1 MLDWIFEGIVTWISS
16 VVSDMMDAVS
26 GLFLQALGT
35 DMTAM
40 EEYFPF
46 VSKAFTVMQYTA
58 WALLFLITVWQLFR
72 VFGGPVTEAENPW
85 VLLGRSALF
94 AFLIGYAKPIFLL
107 TLKIATAPYTALM
120 DIQMTAEDFTFAGI
134 EQALQNGLT
143 SLIAT
148 ISVVGLLLLTILEIA
163 LGWNY
168 FKLLLETVE
177 RYIVVGVLCYTSPLA
192 FSMGASKATTPVFR
206 SWCRMVGSQL
216 LLLVMNVWFLRGFS
230 TSVGQYIGT
239 GGALS
244 NGNGNVFLWLFCAVA
259 FLKTAQKFDSY
270 LAAMGLNV
278 AQTGSG
284 MGMELLM
291 AARVIT
297 GVAGGARS
305 AGSVFRGGSVATGT
319 GAAATGFAAGFANR
333 FKGNSY
339 VRDAVVDGGTRMGA
353 GGTIGFVGRA
363 FGGMAAR
370 NGATLTGE
378 SISSVASRTPNV
390 SGSIGGDIA
399 NRSLGNYMPHM
410 KGMNLSD
417 TQITGGHISTKAIGA
432 DGKETA
438 VEMFNASQFEKPDG
452 PHAVVNASDGSQ
464 WYQMASGSGAGAF
477 YDAPVFSGSSAEAA
491 QVAAVFPDADGATL
505 RTVGDGVIEASSD
518 GGVSRWYNSA
528 YYDEPDAPHSTIQ
541 ASNGVEWYAMQQHA
555 ETPPFEAGDA
565 ADGYNRAQF
574 QSFMPGYEQPVT
586 SVDGSGRMDGHFE
599 VRHENGSGTMFY
611 DTAQYAPPRGDYQVY
626 EDVHGSQWYA
636 VHGEAAVERKPV
648 YENGKPVYMFT
659 SFEMSDD
666 TGVLLGINR
675 HNNSLCIVDLFDTK
689 KNKNANLNLLGTSG
703 AGKTFTMQLL
713 ALRMRMRGIQCYI
726 IAPIKG
732 HEFRRA
738 CNRIGG
744 QFIKIAPGSPH
755 CINIMEI
762 RHTISPEMELI
773 DELDYSEMDS
783 LLAQKIQ
790 QLMIFFSLLI
800 PNMTNEEEQML
811 DEALIRTYGKFGITH
826 DNDSVYEDRNA
837 VPPKMKTMPILGDLH
852 EELQKNEMTKRIAVI
867 VSRFVTGSAQSFNQQ
882 TNVDLSNKYIV
893 LDLSELKGKLLP
905 VGMMIALDYVWD
917 KIKSDRTKKKAI
929 MIDEIWQLIGAG
941 SNRMAAEFCLEIF
954 KVIRG
959 FGGAAISATQ
969 DLSDFF
975 GLEDG
980 RYGRAII
987 NNSKNKII
995 LNLEPDEAEFVRDTL
1010 KLTKTEIRSITRFER
1025 GEALICSNNSKV
1037 PVIIK
1042 ASKEE
1047 QEMITTDRAELEAIL
1062 KERQREVN

>member
-1 MLDWIFEGIVTWISS
+1 MTKDSSAKRKAGKRKPEKLSFTQDFIPIKNLEHGIIET
-16 VVSDMMDAVS
+16 
-26 GLFLQALGT
+26 T
-35 DMTAM
+35 D
-40 EEYFPF
+40 
-46 VSKAFTVMQYTA
+46 
-58 WALLFLITVWQLFR
+58 
-72 VFGGPVTEAENPW
+72 
-85 VLLGRSALF
+85 GRY
-94 AFLIGYAKPIFLL
+94 IK
-107 TLKIATAPYTALM
+107 
-120 DIQMTAEDFTFAGI
+120 
-134 EQALQNGLT
+134 
-143 SLIAT
+143 
-148 ISVVGLLLLTILEIA
+148 ILEIEPINFMLRSEEEQYEIICSFA
-163 LGWNY
+163 SWLKISPVHLQ
-168 FKLLLETVE
+168 FKSITRKADSDKHIAMLRKEMETE
-177 RYIVVGVLCYTSPLA
+177 ESEQCKKLSEGYIRLI
-192 FSMGASKATTPVFR
+192 KD
-206 SWCRMVGSQL
+206 VGSREALTRRFFLIFRYEELRRNENSDYGQICSTL
-216 LLLVMNVWFLRGFS
+216 LTAEQNARAYFMQCGNNILQPKDPDEATAEILYMFFNRRSCVEEPFHSRVDRIVLDTMAAKNKVIGIDPVPHIRMAHFIAPRGIDLMHRNYIIMDGLYYSFLYIKGNGYPNKVRAGWMSSLINAGEGIDVDVFLRRENRS
-230 TSVGQYIGT
+230 
-239 GGALS
+239 
-244 NGNGNVFLWLFCAVA
+244 
-259 FLKTAQKFDSY
+259 KTIDK
-270 LAAMGLNV
+270 V
-278 AQTGSG
+278 AQRIRLNRTKLKS
-284 MGMELLM
+284 MQDTSTDYEEL
-291 AARVIT
+291 
-297 GVAGGARS
+297 
-305 AGSVFRGGSVATGT
+305 AGSIQ
-319 GAAATGFAAGFANR
+319 AGYFI
-333 FKGNSY
+333 KQG
-339 VRDAVVDGGTRMGA
+339 
-353 GGTIGFVGRA
+353 
-363 FGGMAAR
+363 
-370 NGATLTGE
+370 
-378 SISSVASRTPNV
+378 
-390 SGSIGGDIA
+390 IA
-399 NRSLGNYMPHM
+399 NYNEDLFYMSVFVTVSARTYEELM
-410 KGMNLSD
+410 WRKQQMTDMLKSMDMYVSD
-417 TQITGGHISTKAIGA
+417 CSFQQ
-432 DGKETA
+432 E
-438 VEMFNASQFEKPDG
+438 
-452 PHAVVNASDGSQ
+452 
-464 WYQMASGSGAGAF
+464 
-477 YDAPVFSGSSAEAA
+477 DA
-491 QVAAVFPDADGATL
+491 L
-505 RTVGDGVIEASSD
+505 RTVMPFLQISPKLEKKSKRNVLTSGAAS
-518 GGVSRWYNSA
+518 
-528 YYDEPDAPHSTIQ
+528 T
-541 ASNGVEWYAMQQHA
+541 
-555 ETPPFEAGDA
+555 
-565 ADGYNRAQF
+565 
-574 QSFMPGYEQPVT
+574 
-586 SVDGSGRMDGHFE
+586 
-599 VRHENGSGTMFY
+599 
-611 DTAQYAPPRGDYQVY
+611 
-626 EDVHGSQWYA
+626 
-636 VHGEAAVERKPV
+636 
-648 YENGKPVYMFT
+648 YMFT

-800 PNMTNEEEQML
+800 PDMTNEEEQML

-826 DNDSVYEDRNA
+826 DNDSVYADRNA

-1062 KERQREVN
+1062 KERQQEAD

>member
-1 MLDWIFEGIVTWISS
+1 MTKDSSAKRKTGKRKPEKLSFTQDFIPIKNLEHGIIET
-16 VVSDMMDAVS
+16 
-26 GLFLQALGT
+26 T
-35 DMTAM
+35 D
-40 EEYFPF
+40 
-46 VSKAFTVMQYTA
+46 
-58 WALLFLITVWQLFR
+58 
-72 VFGGPVTEAENPW
+72 
-85 VLLGRSALF
+85 GRY
-94 AFLIGYAKPIFLL
+94 IK
-107 TLKIATAPYTALM
+107 
-120 DIQMTAEDFTFAGI
+120 
-134 EQALQNGLT
+134 
-143 SLIAT
+143 
-148 ISVVGLLLLTILEIA
+148 ILEIEPINFMLRSEEEQYEIICSFA
-163 LGWNY
+163 SWLKISPVHLQ
-168 FKLLLETVE
+168 FKSITRKADSDKHIAMLRKEMATEESEQCKKLSEG
-177 RYIVVGVLCYTSPLA
+177 YIRLI
-192 FSMGASKATTPVFR
+192 KD
-206 SWCRMVGSQL
+206 VGSREALTRRFFLIFRYEELRRNENSDYGQICSTL
-216 LLLVMNVWFLRGFS
+216 LTAEQNARAYFMQCGNNILQPKDPDEATAEILYMFFNRRSCVEEPFHSRVDRIVLDTMAAKNKVIGIDPIPHIRMAHFIAPRGIDLTHRNYIIMDGLYYSFLYIKGNGYPNKVRAGWMSSLINAGEGIDVDVFLRRENRS
-230 TSVGQYIGT
+230 
-239 GGALS
+239 
-244 NGNGNVFLWLFCAVA
+244 
-259 FLKTAQKFDSY
+259 KTIDK
-270 LAAMGLNV
+270 V
-278 AQTGSG
+278 AQRIRLNRTKLKS
-284 MGMELLM
+284 MQDTSTDYEEL
-291 AARVIT
+291 
-297 GVAGGARS
+297 
-305 AGSVFRGGSVATGT
+305 AGSIQ
-319 GAAATGFAAGFANR
+319 AGYFI
-333 FKGNSY
+333 KQG
-339 VRDAVVDGGTRMGA
+339 
-353 GGTIGFVGRA
+353 
-363 FGGMAAR
+363 
-370 NGATLTGE
+370 
-378 SISSVASRTPNV
+378 
-390 SGSIGGDIA
+390 IA
-399 NRSLGNYMPHM
+399 NYNEDLFYMSVFVTVSARTYEELM
-410 KGMNLSD
+410 WRKQQMTDMLKSMDMYVSD
-417 TQITGGHISTKAIGA
+417 CSFQQ
-432 DGKETA
+432 E
-438 VEMFNASQFEKPDG
+438 
-452 PHAVVNASDGSQ
+452 
-464 WYQMASGSGAGAF
+464 
-477 YDAPVFSGSSAEAA
+477 DA
-491 QVAAVFPDADGATL
+491 L
-505 RTVGDGVIEASSD
+505 RTVMPFLQISPKLEKKSKRNVLTSGAAS
-518 GGVSRWYNSA
+518 
-528 YYDEPDAPHSTIQ
+528 T
-541 ASNGVEWYAMQQHA
+541 
-555 ETPPFEAGDA
+555 
-565 ADGYNRAQF
+565 
-574 QSFMPGYEQPVT
+574 
-586 SVDGSGRMDGHFE
+586 
-599 VRHENGSGTMFY
+599 
-611 DTAQYAPPRGDYQVY
+611 
-626 EDVHGSQWYA
+626 
-636 VHGEAAVERKPV
+636 
-648 YENGKPVYMFT
+648 YMFT

-744 QFIKIAPGSPH
+744 QFVKIAPGSPH

-800 PNMTNEEEQML
+800 PDMTNEEEQML

-826 DNDSVYEDRNA
+826 DNDSVYADRNA

-882 TNVDLSNKYIV
+882 TNVDLANKYIV

-1062 KERQREVN
+1062 KERQQEAD

>member
-1 MLDWIFEGIVTWISS
+1 MTKDSSAKRKAGKRKPEKLSFTQDFIPIKNLEHGIIET
-16 VVSDMMDAVS
+16 
-26 GLFLQALGT
+26 T
-35 DMTAM
+35 D
-40 EEYFPF
+40 
-46 VSKAFTVMQYTA
+46 
-58 WALLFLITVWQLFR
+58 
-72 VFGGPVTEAENPW
+72 
-85 VLLGRSALF
+85 GRY
-94 AFLIGYAKPIFLL
+94 IK
-107 TLKIATAPYTALM
+107 
-120 DIQMTAEDFTFAGI
+120 
-134 EQALQNGLT
+134 
-143 SLIAT
+143 
-148 ISVVGLLLLTILEIA
+148 ILEIEPINFMLRSEEEQYEIICSFA
-163 LGWNY
+163 SWLKISPVHLQ
-168 FKLLLETVE
+168 FKSITRKADSDKHIAMLRKEMATEESEQCKKLSEG
-177 RYIVVGVLCYTSPLA
+177 YIRLI
-192 FSMGASKATTPVFR
+192 KD
-206 SWCRMVGSQL
+206 VGSREALTRRFFLIFRYEELRRNENSDYGQICSTL
-216 LLLVMNVWFLRGFS
+216 LTAEQNARAYFMQCGNNILQPKDPDEATAEILYMFFNRRSCVEEPFHSRVDRIVLDTMAAKNKVIGIDPIPHIRMAHFIAPRGIDLTHRNYIIMDGLYYSFLYIKGNGYPNKVRAGWMSSLINAGEGIDVDVFLRRENRS
-230 TSVGQYIGT
+230 
-239 GGALS
+239 
-244 NGNGNVFLWLFCAVA
+244 
-259 FLKTAQKFDSY
+259 KTIDK
-270 LAAMGLNV
+270 V
-278 AQTGSG
+278 AQRIRLNRTKLKS
-284 MGMELLM
+284 MQDTSTDYEEL
-291 AARVIT
+291 
-297 GVAGGARS
+297 
-305 AGSVFRGGSVATGT
+305 AGSIQ
-319 GAAATGFAAGFANR
+319 AGYFI
-333 FKGNSY
+333 KQG
-339 VRDAVVDGGTRMGA
+339 
-353 GGTIGFVGRA
+353 
-363 FGGMAAR
+363 
-370 NGATLTGE
+370 
-378 SISSVASRTPNV
+378 
-390 SGSIGGDIA
+390 IA
-399 NRSLGNYMPHM
+399 NYNEDLFYMSVFVTVSARTYEELM
-410 KGMNLSD
+410 WRKQQMTDMLKSMDMYVSD
-417 TQITGGHISTKAIGA
+417 CSFQQ
-432 DGKETA
+432 E
-438 VEMFNASQFEKPDG
+438 
-452 PHAVVNASDGSQ
+452 
-464 WYQMASGSGAGAF
+464 
-477 YDAPVFSGSSAEAA
+477 DA
-491 QVAAVFPDADGATL
+491 L
-505 RTVGDGVIEASSD
+505 RTVMPFLQISPKLEKKSKRNVLTSGAAS
-518 GGVSRWYNSA
+518 
-528 YYDEPDAPHSTIQ
+528 T
-541 ASNGVEWYAMQQHA
+541 
-555 ETPPFEAGDA
+555 
-565 ADGYNRAQF
+565 
-574 QSFMPGYEQPVT
+574 
-586 SVDGSGRMDGHFE
+586 
-599 VRHENGSGTMFY
+599 
-611 DTAQYAPPRGDYQVY
+611 
-626 EDVHGSQWYA
+626 
-636 VHGEAAVERKPV
+636 
-648 YENGKPVYMFT
+648 YMFT

-800 PNMTNEEEQML
+800 PDMTNEEEQML

-826 DNDSVYEDRNA
+826 DNDSAYADRNA

-1062 KERQREVN
+1062 KERQQEAD

>member
-1 MLDWIFEGIVTWISS
+1 MTKDSSAKRKAGKRKPEKLSFTQDFIPIKNLEHGIIET
-16 VVSDMMDAVS
+16 
-26 GLFLQALGT
+26 T
-35 DMTAM
+35 D
-40 EEYFPF
+40 
-46 VSKAFTVMQYTA
+46 
-58 WALLFLITVWQLFR
+58 
-72 VFGGPVTEAENPW
+72 
-85 VLLGRSALF
+85 GRY
-94 AFLIGYAKPIFLL
+94 IK
-107 TLKIATAPYTALM
+107 
-120 DIQMTAEDFTFAGI
+120 
-134 EQALQNGLT
+134 
-143 SLIAT
+143 
-148 ISVVGLLLLTILEIA
+148 ILEIEPINFMLRSEEEQYEIICSFA
-163 LGWNY
+163 SWLKISPVHLQ
-168 FKLLLETVE
+168 FKSITRKADSDKHIAMLRKEMETE
-177 RYIVVGVLCYTSPLA
+177 ESEQCKKLSEGYIRLI
-192 FSMGASKATTPVFR
+192 KD
-206 SWCRMVGSQL
+206 VGSREALTRRFFLIFRYEELRRNENSDYGQICSTL
-216 LLLVMNVWFLRGFS
+216 LTAEQNARAYFMQCGNNILQPKDPDEATAEILYMFFNRRSCVEEPFHSRVDRIVLDTMAAKNKVIGIDPIPHIRMAHFIAPRGIDLTHRNYIIMDGLYYSFLYIKGNGYPNKVRAGWMSSLINAGEGIDVDVFLRRENRS
-230 TSVGQYIGT
+230 
-239 GGALS
+239 
-244 NGNGNVFLWLFCAVA
+244 
-259 FLKTAQKFDSY
+259 KTIDK
-270 LAAMGLNV
+270 V
-278 AQTGSG
+278 AQRIRLNRTKLKS
-284 MGMELLM
+284 MQDTSTDYEEL
-291 AARVIT
+291 
-297 GVAGGARS
+297 
-305 AGSVFRGGSVATGT
+305 AGSIQ
-319 GAAATGFAAGFANR
+319 AGYFI
-333 FKGNSY
+333 KQG
-339 VRDAVVDGGTRMGA
+339 
-353 GGTIGFVGRA
+353 
-363 FGGMAAR
+363 
-370 NGATLTGE
+370 
-378 SISSVASRTPNV
+378 
-390 SGSIGGDIA
+390 IA
-399 NRSLGNYMPHM
+399 NYNEDLFYMSVFVTVSARTYEELM
-410 KGMNLSD
+410 WRKQQMTDMLKSMDMYVSD
-417 TQITGGHISTKAIGA
+417 CSFQQ
-432 DGKETA
+432 E
-438 VEMFNASQFEKPDG
+438 
-452 PHAVVNASDGSQ
+452 
-464 WYQMASGSGAGAF
+464 
-477 YDAPVFSGSSAEAA
+477 DA
-491 QVAAVFPDADGATL
+491 L
-505 RTVGDGVIEASSD
+505 RTVMPFLQISPKLEKKSKRNVLTSGAAS
-518 GGVSRWYNSA
+518 
-528 YYDEPDAPHSTIQ
+528 T
-541 ASNGVEWYAMQQHA
+541 
-555 ETPPFEAGDA
+555 
-565 ADGYNRAQF
+565 
-574 QSFMPGYEQPVT
+574 
-586 SVDGSGRMDGHFE
+586 
-599 VRHENGSGTMFY
+599 
-611 DTAQYAPPRGDYQVY
+611 
-626 EDVHGSQWYA
+626 
-636 VHGEAAVERKPV
+636 
-648 YENGKPVYMFT
+648 YMFT

-800 PNMTNEEEQML
+800 PDMTNEEEQML

-826 DNDSVYEDRNA
+826 DNDLVYEDRNA

-905 VGMMIALDYVWD
+905 VGMMIALDYGWD

-1062 KERQREVN
+1062 KERQQEVN

>member
-1 MLDWIFEGIVTWISS
+1 MTKDSSAKRKAGKRKPEKLSFTQDFIPIKNLEHGIIE
-16 VVSDMMDAVS
+16 A
-26 GLFLQALGT
+26 T
-35 DMTAM
+35 D
-40 EEYFPF
+40 
-46 VSKAFTVMQYTA
+46 
-58 WALLFLITVWQLFR
+58 
-72 VFGGPVTEAENPW
+72 
-85 VLLGRSALF
+85 GRY
-94 AFLIGYAKPIFLL
+94 IK
-107 TLKIATAPYTALM
+107 
-120 DIQMTAEDFTFAGI
+120 
-134 EQALQNGLT
+134 
-143 SLIAT
+143 
-148 ISVVGLLLLTILEIA
+148 ILEIEPINFMLRSEEEQYEIICSFA
-163 LGWNY
+163 SWLKISPVHLQ
-168 FKLLLETVE
+168 FKSITRKADSDKHIAMLRKEMETE
-177 RYIVVGVLCYTSPLA
+177 ESEQCKKLSEGYIRLI
-192 FSMGASKATTPVFR
+192 KD
-206 SWCRMVGSQL
+206 VGSREALTRRFFLIFRYEELRRNENSDYGQICSTL
-216 LLLVMNVWFLRGFS
+216 LTAEQNARAYFMQCGNNILQPKDPDEATAEILYMFFNRRSCVEEPFHSRVDRIVLDTMAAKNKVIGVDPIPHIRMAHFIAPRGIDLMHRNYIIMDGLYYSFLYIKGNGYPNKVRAGWMSSLINAGEGIDIDVFLRRENRS
-230 TSVGQYIGT
+230 
-239 GGALS
+239 
-244 NGNGNVFLWLFCAVA
+244 
-259 FLKTAQKFDSY
+259 KTIDK
-270 LAAMGLNV
+270 V
-278 AQTGSG
+278 AQRIRLNRTKLKS
-284 MGMELLM
+284 MQDTSTDYEEL
-291 AARVIT
+291 
-297 GVAGGARS
+297 
-305 AGSVFRGGSVATGT
+305 AGSIQ
-319 GAAATGFAAGFANR
+319 AGYFI
-333 FKGNSY
+333 KQG
-339 VRDAVVDGGTRMGA
+339 
-353 GGTIGFVGRA
+353 
-363 FGGMAAR
+363 
-370 NGATLTGE
+370 
-378 SISSVASRTPNV
+378 
-390 SGSIGGDIA
+390 IA
-399 NRSLGNYMPHM
+399 NYNEDLFYMSVFVTVSARTYEELM
-410 KGMNLSD
+410 WRKQQMTDMLKSMDMYVSD
-417 TQITGGHISTKAIGA
+417 CSFQQ
-432 DGKETA
+432 E
-438 VEMFNASQFEKPDG
+438 
-452 PHAVVNASDGSQ
+452 
-464 WYQMASGSGAGAF
+464 
-477 YDAPVFSGSSAEAA
+477 DA
-491 QVAAVFPDADGATL
+491 L
-505 RTVGDGVIEASSD
+505 RTVMPFLQISPKLEKKSKRNVLTSGAAS
-518 GGVSRWYNSA
+518 
-528 YYDEPDAPHSTIQ
+528 T
-541 ASNGVEWYAMQQHA
+541 
-555 ETPPFEAGDA
+555 
-565 ADGYNRAQF
+565 
-574 QSFMPGYEQPVT
+574 
-586 SVDGSGRMDGHFE
+586 
-599 VRHENGSGTMFY
+599 
-611 DTAQYAPPRGDYQVY
+611 
-626 EDVHGSQWYA
+626 
-636 VHGEAAVERKPV
+636 
-648 YENGKPVYMFT
+648 YMFT

-800 PNMTNEEEQML
+800 PDMTNEEEQML

-837 VPPKMKTMPILGDLH
+837 VPPKMKAMPILGDLH

-1062 KERQREVN
+1062 KERQQEAD

>member
-1 MLDWIFEGIVTWISS
+1 MTKDSSAKRKAGKRKPEKLSFTQDFIPIKNLEHGIIE
-16 VVSDMMDAVS
+16 A
-26 GLFLQALGT
+26 T
-35 DMTAM
+35 D
-40 EEYFPF
+40 
-46 VSKAFTVMQYTA
+46 
-58 WALLFLITVWQLFR
+58 
-72 VFGGPVTEAENPW
+72 
-85 VLLGRSALF
+85 GRY
-94 AFLIGYAKPIFLL
+94 IK
-107 TLKIATAPYTALM
+107 
-120 DIQMTAEDFTFAGI
+120 
-134 EQALQNGLT
+134 
-143 SLIAT
+143 
-148 ISVVGLLLLTILEIA
+148 ILEIEPINFMLRSEEEQYEIICSFA
-163 LGWNY
+163 SWLKISPVHLQ
-168 FKLLLETVE
+168 FKSITRKADSDKHIAMLRKEMETE
-177 RYIVVGVLCYTSPLA
+177 ESEQCKKLSEGYIRLI
-192 FSMGASKATTPVFR
+192 KD
-206 SWCRMVGSQL
+206 VGSREALTRRFFLIFRYEELRRNENSDYGQICSTL
-216 LLLVMNVWFLRGFS
+216 LTAEQNARAYFMQCGNNILQPKDPDEATAEILYMFFNRRSCVEEPFHSRVDRIVLDTMAAKNKVIGIDPIPHIRMAHFIAPRGIDLTHRNYIIMDGLYYSFLYIKGNGYPNKVRAGWMSSLINAGEGIDVDVFLRRENRS
-230 TSVGQYIGT
+230 
-239 GGALS
+239 
-244 NGNGNVFLWLFCAVA
+244 
-259 FLKTAQKFDSY
+259 KTIDK
-270 LAAMGLNV
+270 V
-278 AQTGSG
+278 AQRIRLNRTKLKS
-284 MGMELLM
+284 MQDTSTDYEEL
-291 AARVIT
+291 
-297 GVAGGARS
+297 
-305 AGSVFRGGSVATGT
+305 AGSIQ
-319 GAAATGFAAGFANR
+319 AGYFI
-333 FKGNSY
+333 KQG
-339 VRDAVVDGGTRMGA
+339 
-353 GGTIGFVGRA
+353 
-363 FGGMAAR
+363 
-370 NGATLTGE
+370 
-378 SISSVASRTPNV
+378 
-390 SGSIGGDIA
+390 IA
-399 NRSLGNYMPHM
+399 NYNEDLFYMSVFVTVSARTYEELM
-410 KGMNLSD
+410 WRKQQMTDMLKSMDMYVSD
-417 TQITGGHISTKAIGA
+417 CSFQQ
-432 DGKETA
+432 E
-438 VEMFNASQFEKPDG
+438 
-452 PHAVVNASDGSQ
+452 
-464 WYQMASGSGAGAF
+464 
-477 YDAPVFSGSSAEAA
+477 DA
-491 QVAAVFPDADGATL
+491 L
-505 RTVGDGVIEASSD
+505 RTVMPFLQISPKLEKKSKRNVLTSGAAS
-518 GGVSRWYNSA
+518 
-528 YYDEPDAPHSTIQ
+528 T
-541 ASNGVEWYAMQQHA
+541 
-555 ETPPFEAGDA
+555 
-565 ADGYNRAQF
+565 
-574 QSFMPGYEQPVT
+574 
-586 SVDGSGRMDGHFE
+586 
-599 VRHENGSGTMFY
+599 
-611 DTAQYAPPRGDYQVY
+611 
-626 EDVHGSQWYA
+626 
-636 VHGEAAVERKPV
+636 
-648 YENGKPVYMFT
+648 YMFT

-800 PNMTNEEEQML
+800 PDMTNEEEQML

-1062 KERQREVN
+1062 KERQQEAD

>member
-1 MLDWIFEGIVTWISS
+1 MTKDSSAKRKTGKRKPEKLSFTQDFIPIKNLEHGIIET
-16 VVSDMMDAVS
+16 
-26 GLFLQALGT
+26 T
-35 DMTAM
+35 D
-40 EEYFPF
+40 
-46 VSKAFTVMQYTA
+46 
-58 WALLFLITVWQLFR
+58 
-72 VFGGPVTEAENPW
+72 
-85 VLLGRSALF
+85 GRY
-94 AFLIGYAKPIFLL
+94 IK
-107 TLKIATAPYTALM
+107 
-120 DIQMTAEDFTFAGI
+120 
-134 EQALQNGLT
+134 
-143 SLIAT
+143 
-148 ISVVGLLLLTILEIA
+148 ILEIEPINFMLRSEEEQYEIICSFA
-163 LGWNY
+163 SWLKISPVHLQ
-168 FKLLLETVE
+168 FKSITRKADSDKHIAMLRKEMATEESEQCKKLSEG
-177 RYIVVGVLCYTSPLA
+177 YIRLI
-192 FSMGASKATTPVFR
+192 KD
-206 SWCRMVGSQL
+206 VGSREALTRRFFLIFRYEELRRNENSDYGQICSTL
-216 LLLVMNVWFLRGFS
+216 LTAEQNARAYFMQCGNNILQPKDPDEATAEILYMFFNRRSCIEEPFHSRVDRIVLDTMAAKNKVIGIDPIPHIRMAHFIAPRGIDLTHRNYIIMDGLYYSFLYIKGNGYPNKVRAGWMSSLINAGEGIDVDVFLRRENRS
-230 TSVGQYIGT
+230 
-239 GGALS
+239 
-244 NGNGNVFLWLFCAVA
+244 
-259 FLKTAQKFDSY
+259 KTIDK
-270 LAAMGLNV
+270 V
-278 AQTGSG
+278 AQRIRLNRTKLKSMQDTSTDYEELAGS
-284 MGMELLM
+284 
-291 AARVIT
+291 IQ
-297 GVAGGARS
+297 AGYFIKQGIANYNEDLFYMSVFVTISARS
-305 AGSVFRGGSVATGT
+305 YEELMWRKQQMTDMLKSMDM
-319 GAAATGFAAGFANR
+319 
-333 FKGNSY
+333 Y
-339 VRDAVVDGGTRMGA
+339 VSDCSFQQEDA
-353 GGTIGFVGRA
+353 
-363 FGGMAAR
+363 
-370 NGATLTGE
+370 
-378 SISSVASRTPNV
+378 
-390 SGSIGGDIA
+390 
-399 NRSLGNYMPHM
+399 
-410 KGMNLSD
+410 
-417 TQITGGHISTKAIGA
+417 
-432 DGKETA
+432 
-438 VEMFNASQFEKPDG
+438 
-452 PHAVVNASDGSQ
+452 
-464 WYQMASGSGAGAF
+464 
-477 YDAPVFSGSSAEAA
+477 
-491 QVAAVFPDADGATL
+491 L
-505 RTVGDGVIEASSD
+505 RTVMPFLQISPKLEKKSKRNVLTSGAAS
-518 GGVSRWYNSA
+518 
-528 YYDEPDAPHSTIQ
+528 T
-541 ASNGVEWYAMQQHA
+541 
-555 ETPPFEAGDA
+555 
-565 ADGYNRAQF
+565 
-574 QSFMPGYEQPVT
+574 
-586 SVDGSGRMDGHFE
+586 
-599 VRHENGSGTMFY
+599 
-611 DTAQYAPPRGDYQVY
+611 
-626 EDVHGSQWYA
+626 
-636 VHGEAAVERKPV
+636 
-648 YENGKPVYMFT
+648 YMFT

-800 PNMTNEEEQML
+800 PDMTNEEEQML

-826 DNDSVYEDRNA
+826 DNDSVYADRNA
-837 VPPKMKTMPILGDLH
+837 VPPKMKTTPILGDLH

-1062 KERQREVN
+1062 KERQQEAD

>member
-1 MLDWIFEGIVTWISS
+1 MTKDSSAKRKTRKRKPEKLSFTQDFIPIKNLEHGIIET
-16 VVSDMMDAVS
+16 
-26 GLFLQALGT
+26 T
-35 DMTAM
+35 D
-40 EEYFPF
+40 
-46 VSKAFTVMQYTA
+46 
-58 WALLFLITVWQLFR
+58 
-72 VFGGPVTEAENPW
+72 
-85 VLLGRSALF
+85 GRY
-94 AFLIGYAKPIFLL
+94 IK
-107 TLKIATAPYTALM
+107 
-120 DIQMTAEDFTFAGI
+120 
-134 EQALQNGLT
+134 
-143 SLIAT
+143 
-148 ISVVGLLLLTILEIA
+148 ILEIEPINFMLRSEEEQYEIICSFA
-163 LGWNY
+163 SWLKISPVHLQ
-168 FKLLLETVE
+168 FKSITRKADSDKHIAMLRKEMATEESEQCKKLSEG
-177 RYIVVGVLCYTSPLA
+177 YIRLI
-192 FSMGASKATTPVFR
+192 KD
-206 SWCRMVGSQL
+206 VGSREALTRRFFLIFRYEELRRNENSDYGQICSTL
-216 LLLVMNVWFLRGFS
+216 LTAEQNARAYFMQCGNNILQPKDPDEATAEILYMFFNRRSCVEEPFHSRVDRIVLDTMAAKNKVIGIDPIPHIRMAHFIAPRGIDLTHRNYIIMDGLYYSFLYIKGNGYPNKVRAGWMSSLINAGEGIDVDVFLRRENRS
-230 TSVGQYIGT
+230 
-239 GGALS
+239 
-244 NGNGNVFLWLFCAVA
+244 
-259 FLKTAQKFDSY
+259 KTIDK
-270 LAAMGLNV
+270 V
-278 AQTGSG
+278 AQRIRLNRTKLKS
-284 MGMELLM
+284 MQDTSTDYEEL
-291 AARVIT
+291 
-297 GVAGGARS
+297 
-305 AGSVFRGGSVATGT
+305 AGSIQ
-319 GAAATGFAAGFANR
+319 AGYFI
-333 FKGNSY
+333 KQG
-339 VRDAVVDGGTRMGA
+339 
-353 GGTIGFVGRA
+353 
-363 FGGMAAR
+363 
-370 NGATLTGE
+370 
-378 SISSVASRTPNV
+378 
-390 SGSIGGDIA
+390 IA
-399 NRSLGNYMPHM
+399 NYNEDLFYMSVFVTVSARTYEELM
-410 KGMNLSD
+410 WRKQQMTDMLKSMDMYVSD
-417 TQITGGHISTKAIGA
+417 CSFQQ
-432 DGKETA
+432 E
-438 VEMFNASQFEKPDG
+438 
-452 PHAVVNASDGSQ
+452 
-464 WYQMASGSGAGAF
+464 
-477 YDAPVFSGSSAEAA
+477 DA
-491 QVAAVFPDADGATL
+491 L
-505 RTVGDGVIEASSD
+505 RTVMPFLQISPKLEKKSKRNVLTSGAAS
-518 GGVSRWYNSA
+518 
-528 YYDEPDAPHSTIQ
+528 T
-541 ASNGVEWYAMQQHA
+541 
-555 ETPPFEAGDA
+555 
-565 ADGYNRAQF
+565 
-574 QSFMPGYEQPVT
+574 
-586 SVDGSGRMDGHFE
+586 
-599 VRHENGSGTMFY
+599 
-611 DTAQYAPPRGDYQVY
+611 
-626 EDVHGSQWYA
+626 
-636 VHGEAAVERKPV
+636 
-648 YENGKPVYMFT
+648 YMFT

-800 PNMTNEEEQML
+800 PDMTNEEEQML

-826 DNDSVYEDRNA
+826 DNDSVYADRNA

-1062 KERQREVN
+1062 KERQQEAD

>member
-1 MLDWIFEGIVTWISS
+1 MTKDSSAKRKTGKRKPEKLSFTQDFIPIKNLEHGIIET
-16 VVSDMMDAVS
+16 
-26 GLFLQALGT
+26 T
-35 DMTAM
+35 D
-40 EEYFPF
+40 
-46 VSKAFTVMQYTA
+46 
-58 WALLFLITVWQLFR
+58 
-72 VFGGPVTEAENPW
+72 
-85 VLLGRSALF
+85 GRY
-94 AFLIGYAKPIFLL
+94 IK
-107 TLKIATAPYTALM
+107 
-120 DIQMTAEDFTFAGI
+120 
-134 EQALQNGLT
+134 
-143 SLIAT
+143 
-148 ISVVGLLLLTILEIA
+148 ILEIEPINFMLRSEEEQYEIICSFA
-163 LGWNY
+163 SWLKISPVHLQ
-168 FKLLLETVE
+168 FKSITRKADSDKHIAMLRKEMDTEESEQCKKLSEG
-177 RYIVVGVLCYTSPLA
+177 YIRLI
-192 FSMGASKATTPVFR
+192 KD
-206 SWCRMVGSQL
+206 VGSREALTRRFFLIFRYEELRRNENSDYGQICSTL
-216 LLLVMNVWFLRGFS
+216 LTAEQNARAYFMQCGNNILQPKDPDEATAEILYMFFNRRSCVEEPFHSRVDRIVLDTMAAKNKVIGIDPIPHIRMAHFIAPRGIDLTHRNYIIMDGLYYSFLYIKGNGYPNKVRAGWMSSLINAGEGIDVDVFLRRENRS
-230 TSVGQYIGT
+230 
-239 GGALS
+239 
-244 NGNGNVFLWLFCAVA
+244 
-259 FLKTAQKFDSY
+259 KTIDK
-270 LAAMGLNV
+270 V
-278 AQTGSG
+278 AQRIRLNRTKLKS
-284 MGMELLM
+284 MQDTSTDYEEL
-291 AARVIT
+291 
-297 GVAGGARS
+297 
-305 AGSVFRGGSVATGT
+305 AGSIQ
-319 GAAATGFAAGFANR
+319 AGYFI
-333 FKGNSY
+333 KQG
-339 VRDAVVDGGTRMGA
+339 
-353 GGTIGFVGRA
+353 
-363 FGGMAAR
+363 
-370 NGATLTGE
+370 
-378 SISSVASRTPNV
+378 
-390 SGSIGGDIA
+390 IA
-399 NRSLGNYMPHM
+399 NYNEGLFYMSVFVTVSARTYEELM
-410 KGMNLSD
+410 WRKQQMTDMLKSMDMYVSD
-417 TQITGGHISTKAIGA
+417 CSFQQ
-432 DGKETA
+432 E
-438 VEMFNASQFEKPDG
+438 
-452 PHAVVNASDGSQ
+452 
-464 WYQMASGSGAGAF
+464 
-477 YDAPVFSGSSAEAA
+477 DA
-491 QVAAVFPDADGATL
+491 L
-505 RTVGDGVIEASSD
+505 RTVMPFLQMSPKLEKKSKRNVLTSGAAS
-518 GGVSRWYNSA
+518 
-528 YYDEPDAPHSTIQ
+528 T
-541 ASNGVEWYAMQQHA
+541 
-555 ETPPFEAGDA
+555 
-565 ADGYNRAQF
+565 
-574 QSFMPGYEQPVT
+574 
-586 SVDGSGRMDGHFE
+586 
-599 VRHENGSGTMFY
+599 
-611 DTAQYAPPRGDYQVY
+611 
-626 EDVHGSQWYA
+626 
-636 VHGEAAVERKPV
+636 
-648 YENGKPVYMFT
+648 YMFT

-800 PNMTNEEEQML
+800 PDMTNEEEQML

-826 DNDSVYEDRNA
+826 DNDSVYADRNA

-867 VSRFVTGSAQSFNQQ
+867 VSRCVTGSAQSFNQQ

-969 DLSDFF
+969 DLSDYF

-1047 QEMITTDRAELEAIL
+1047 QKMITTDRAELEAIL
-1062 KERQREVN
+1062 KERPQEAD

>member
-1 MLDWIFEGIVTWISS
+1 MTKDSSAKRKTGKRKPEKLSFTQDFIPIKNLKHGIIET
-16 VVSDMMDAVS
+16 
-26 GLFLQALGT
+26 T
-35 DMTAM
+35 D
-40 EEYFPF
+40 
-46 VSKAFTVMQYTA
+46 
-58 WALLFLITVWQLFR
+58 
-72 VFGGPVTEAENPW
+72 
-85 VLLGRSALF
+85 GRY
-94 AFLIGYAKPIFLL
+94 IK
-107 TLKIATAPYTALM
+107 
-120 DIQMTAEDFTFAGI
+120 
-134 EQALQNGLT
+134 
-143 SLIAT
+143 
-148 ISVVGLLLLTILEIA
+148 ILEIEPINFMLRSEEEQYEIICSFA
-163 LGWNY
+163 SWLKISPVHLQ
-168 FKLLLETVE
+168 FKSITRKADSDKHIAMLRKEMETE
-177 RYIVVGVLCYTSPLA
+177 ESEQCKKLSEGYIRLI
-192 FSMGASKATTPVFR
+192 KD
-206 SWCRMVGSQL
+206 VGSREALTRRFFLIFRYEELRRNENSDYGQICSTL
-216 LLLVMNVWFLRGFS
+216 LTAEQNARAYFMQCGNNILQPKDPDEATAEILYMFFNRRSCVEEPFHSRVDRIVLDTMAAKNKVIGIDPVPHIRMAHFIAPRGIDLTHRNYIIMDGLYYSFLYIKGNGYPNKVRAGWMSSLINAGEGIDVDVFLRRENRS
-230 TSVGQYIGT
+230 
-239 GGALS
+239 
-244 NGNGNVFLWLFCAVA
+244 
-259 FLKTAQKFDSY
+259 KTIDK
-270 LAAMGLNV
+270 V
-278 AQTGSG
+278 AQRIRLNRTKLKS
-284 MGMELLM
+284 MQDTSTDYEEL
-291 AARVIT
+291 
-297 GVAGGARS
+297 
-305 AGSVFRGGSVATGT
+305 AGSIQ
-319 GAAATGFAAGFANR
+319 AGYFI
-333 FKGNSY
+333 KQG
-339 VRDAVVDGGTRMGA
+339 
-353 GGTIGFVGRA
+353 
-363 FGGMAAR
+363 
-370 NGATLTGE
+370 
-378 SISSVASRTPNV
+378 
-390 SGSIGGDIA
+390 IA
-399 NRSLGNYMPHM
+399 NYNEDLFYMSVFVTVSARTYEELM
-410 KGMNLSD
+410 WRKQQMTDMLKSMDMYVSD
-417 TQITGGHISTKAIGA
+417 CSFQQ
-432 DGKETA
+432 E
-438 VEMFNASQFEKPDG
+438 
-452 PHAVVNASDGSQ
+452 
-464 WYQMASGSGAGAF
+464 
-477 YDAPVFSGSSAEAA
+477 DA
-491 QVAAVFPDADGATL
+491 L
-505 RTVGDGVIEASSD
+505 RTVMPFLQISPKLEKKSKRNVLTSGAAS
-518 GGVSRWYNSA
+518 
-528 YYDEPDAPHSTIQ
+528 T
-541 ASNGVEWYAMQQHA
+541 
-555 ETPPFEAGDA
+555 
-565 ADGYNRAQF
+565 
-574 QSFMPGYEQPVT
+574 
-586 SVDGSGRMDGHFE
+586 
-599 VRHENGSGTMFY
+599 
-611 DTAQYAPPRGDYQVY
+611 
-626 EDVHGSQWYA
+626 
-636 VHGEAAVERKPV
+636 
-648 YENGKPVYMFT
+648 YMFA

-800 PNMTNEEEQML
+800 PDMTNEEEQML

-826 DNDSVYEDRNA
+826 DNDLVYEDRNA

-1062 KERQREVN
+1062 KERQQEVN

>member
-1 MLDWIFEGIVTWISS
+1 MTKDSSAKRKTGKRKPEKLSFTQDFIPIKNLEHGIIET
-16 VVSDMMDAVS
+16 
-26 GLFLQALGT
+26 T
-35 DMTAM
+35 D
-40 EEYFPF
+40 
-46 VSKAFTVMQYTA
+46 
-58 WALLFLITVWQLFR
+58 
-72 VFGGPVTEAENPW
+72 
-85 VLLGRSALF
+85 GRY
-94 AFLIGYAKPIFLL
+94 IK
-107 TLKIATAPYTALM
+107 
-120 DIQMTAEDFTFAGI
+120 
-134 EQALQNGLT
+134 
-143 SLIAT
+143 
-148 ISVVGLLLLTILEIA
+148 ILEIEPINFMLRSEEEQYEIICSFA
-163 LGWNY
+163 SWLKISPVHLQ
-168 FKLLLETVE
+168 FKSITRKADSDKHIAMLRKEMATEESEQCKKLSEG
-177 RYIVVGVLCYTSPLA
+177 YIRLI
-192 FSMGASKATTPVFR
+192 KD
-206 SWCRMVGSQL
+206 VGSREALTRRFFLIFRYEELRRNENSDYGQICSTL
-216 LLLVMNVWFLRGFS
+216 LTAEQNARAYFMQCGNNILQPKDPDEATAEILYMFFNRRSCVEEPFHSRVDRIVLDTMAAKNKVIGIDPIPHIRMAHFIAPRGIDLTHRNYIIMDGLYYSFLYIKGNGYPNKVRAGWMSSLINAGEGIDVDVFLRRENRS
-230 TSVGQYIGT
+230 
-239 GGALS
+239 
-244 NGNGNVFLWLFCAVA
+244 
-259 FLKTAQKFDSY
+259 KTIDK
-270 LAAMGLNV
+270 V
-278 AQTGSG
+278 AQRIRLNRTKLKS
-284 MGMELLM
+284 MQDTSTDYEEL
-291 AARVIT
+291 
-297 GVAGGARS
+297 
-305 AGSVFRGGSVATGT
+305 AGSIQ
-319 GAAATGFAAGFANR
+319 AGYFI
-333 FKGNSY
+333 KQG
-339 VRDAVVDGGTRMGA
+339 
-353 GGTIGFVGRA
+353 
-363 FGGMAAR
+363 
-370 NGATLTGE
+370 
-378 SISSVASRTPNV
+378 
-390 SGSIGGDIA
+390 IA
-399 NRSLGNYMPHM
+399 NYNEDLFYMSVFVTVSARTYEELM
-410 KGMNLSD
+410 WRKQQMTDMLKSMDMYVSD
-417 TQITGGHISTKAIGA
+417 CSFQQ
-432 DGKETA
+432 E
-438 VEMFNASQFEKPDG
+438 
-452 PHAVVNASDGSQ
+452 
-464 WYQMASGSGAGAF
+464 
-477 YDAPVFSGSSAEAA
+477 DA
-491 QVAAVFPDADGATL
+491 L
-505 RTVGDGVIEASSD
+505 RTVMPFLQISLKLEKKSKRNVLTSGAAS
-518 GGVSRWYNSA
+518 
-528 YYDEPDAPHSTIQ
+528 T
-541 ASNGVEWYAMQQHA
+541 
-555 ETPPFEAGDA
+555 
-565 ADGYNRAQF
+565 
-574 QSFMPGYEQPVT
+574 
-586 SVDGSGRMDGHFE
+586 
-599 VRHENGSGTMFY
+599 
-611 DTAQYAPPRGDYQVY
+611 
-626 EDVHGSQWYA
+626 
-636 VHGEAAVERKPV
+636 
-648 YENGKPVYMFT
+648 YMFT

-800 PNMTNEEEQML
+800 PDMTNEEEQML

-837 VPPKMKTMPILGDLH
+837 VPPKMKAMPILGDLH
-852 EELQKNEMTKRIAVI
+852 EELQKNEMTKRIAII

-1062 KERQREVN
+1062 KERQQEAD

>member
-1 MLDWIFEGIVTWISS
+1 MTKDSSAKRKAGKRKLEKLSFTQDFIPIKNLEHGIIET
-16 VVSDMMDAVS
+16 
-26 GLFLQALGT
+26 T
-35 DMTAM
+35 D
-40 EEYFPF
+40 
-46 VSKAFTVMQYTA
+46 
-58 WALLFLITVWQLFR
+58 
-72 VFGGPVTEAENPW
+72 
-85 VLLGRSALF
+85 GRY
-94 AFLIGYAKPIFLL
+94 IK
-107 TLKIATAPYTALM
+107 
-120 DIQMTAEDFTFAGI
+120 
-134 EQALQNGLT
+134 
-143 SLIAT
+143 
-148 ISVVGLLLLTILEIA
+148 ILEIEPINFMLRSEEEQYEIICSFA
-163 LGWNY
+163 SWLKISPVHLQ
-168 FKLLLETVE
+168 FKSITRKADSDKHIAMLRKEMATEESEQCKKLSEG
-177 RYIVVGVLCYTSPLA
+177 YIRLI
-192 FSMGASKATTPVFR
+192 KD
-206 SWCRMVGSQL
+206 VGSREALTRRFFLIFRYEELRRNENSDYGQICSTL
-216 LLLVMNVWFLRGFS
+216 LTAEQNARAYFMQCGNNILQPKDPDEATAEILYMFFNRRSCVEEPFHSRVDRIVLDTMAAKNKVIGIDPIPHIRMAHFIAPRGIDLTHRNYIIMDGLYYSFL
-230 TSVGQYIGT
+230 YIK
-239 GGALS
+239 
-244 NGNGNVFLWLFCAVA
+244 GNGYPNKVRAGWMSSLINAGEGIDVDVFLKRENRS
-259 FLKTAQKFDSY
+259 KTIDK
-270 LAAMGLNV
+270 V
-278 AQTGSG
+278 AQRIRLNRTKLKS
-284 MGMELLM
+284 MQDTSTDYEEL
-291 AARVIT
+291 
-297 GVAGGARS
+297 
-305 AGSVFRGGSVATGT
+305 AGSIQ
-319 GAAATGFAAGFANR
+319 AGYFI
-333 FKGNSY
+333 KQG
-339 VRDAVVDGGTRMGA
+339 
-353 GGTIGFVGRA
+353 
-363 FGGMAAR
+363 
-370 NGATLTGE
+370 
-378 SISSVASRTPNV
+378 
-390 SGSIGGDIA
+390 IA
-399 NRSLGNYMPHM
+399 NYNEDLFYMSVFVTVSARTYEELM
-410 KGMNLSD
+410 WRKQQMTDMLKSMDMYVSD
-417 TQITGGHISTKAIGA
+417 CSFQQ
-432 DGKETA
+432 E
-438 VEMFNASQFEKPDG
+438 
-452 PHAVVNASDGSQ
+452 
-464 WYQMASGSGAGAF
+464 
-477 YDAPVFSGSSAEAA
+477 DA
-491 QVAAVFPDADGATL
+491 L
-505 RTVGDGVIEASSD
+505 RTVMPFLQISPKLEKKSKRNVLTSGAAS
-518 GGVSRWYNSA
+518 
-528 YYDEPDAPHSTIQ
+528 T
-541 ASNGVEWYAMQQHA
+541 
-555 ETPPFEAGDA
+555 
-565 ADGYNRAQF
+565 
-574 QSFMPGYEQPVT
+574 
-586 SVDGSGRMDGHFE
+586 
-599 VRHENGSGTMFY
+599 
-611 DTAQYAPPRGDYQVY
+611 
-626 EDVHGSQWYA
+626 
-636 VHGEAAVERKPV
+636 
-648 YENGKPVYMFT
+648 YMFT

-800 PNMTNEEEQML
+800 PDMTNEEEQML

-917 KIKSDRTKKKAI
+917 KIKSDRTKKKTI

-1037 PVIIK
+1037 PVIIR

-1062 KERQREVN
+1062 KERQHEAD

>member
-1 MLDWIFEGIVTWISS
+1 MTKDSSAKRKTGKRKPEKLSFTQDFIPIKNLEHGIIET
-16 VVSDMMDAVS
+16 
-26 GLFLQALGT
+26 T
-35 DMTAM
+35 D
-40 EEYFPF
+40 
-46 VSKAFTVMQYTA
+46 
-58 WALLFLITVWQLFR
+58 
-72 VFGGPVTEAENPW
+72 
-85 VLLGRSALF
+85 GRY
-94 AFLIGYAKPIFLL
+94 IK
-107 TLKIATAPYTALM
+107 
-120 DIQMTAEDFTFAGI
+120 
-134 EQALQNGLT
+134 
-143 SLIAT
+143 
-148 ISVVGLLLLTILEIA
+148 ILEIEPINFMLRSEEEQYEIICSFA
-163 LGWNY
+163 SWLKISPVHLQ
-168 FKLLLETVE
+168 FKSITRKADSDKHIAMLRKEMDTEESEQCKKLSEG
-177 RYIVVGVLCYTSPLA
+177 YIRLI
-192 FSMGASKATTPVFR
+192 KD
-206 SWCRMVGSQL
+206 VGSREALTRRFFLIFRYEELRRNENSDYGQICSTL
-216 LLLVMNVWFLRGFS
+216 LTAEQNARAYFMQCGNNILQPKDPDEATAEILYMFFNRRSCVEEPFHSRVDRIVLDTMAAKNKVIGIDPVPHIRMAHFIAPRGIDLTHRNYIIMDGLYYSFL
-230 TSVGQYIGT
+230 YIK
-239 GGALS
+239 
-244 NGNGNVFLWLFCAVA
+244 GNGYPNKVRAGWMSSLINAGEGIDVDVFLKRENRS
-259 FLKTAQKFDSY
+259 KTIDK
-270 LAAMGLNV
+270 V
-278 AQTGSG
+278 AQRIRLNRTKLKS
-284 MGMELLM
+284 MQDTSTDYEEL
-291 AARVIT
+291 
-297 GVAGGARS
+297 
-305 AGSVFRGGSVATGT
+305 AGSIQ
-319 GAAATGFAAGFANR
+319 AGYFI
-333 FKGNSY
+333 KQG
-339 VRDAVVDGGTRMGA
+339 
-353 GGTIGFVGRA
+353 
-363 FGGMAAR
+363 
-370 NGATLTGE
+370 
-378 SISSVASRTPNV
+378 
-390 SGSIGGDIA
+390 IA
-399 NRSLGNYMPHM
+399 NYNEDLFYMSVFVTVSARTYEELM
-410 KGMNLSD
+410 WRKQQMTDMLKSMDMYVSD
-417 TQITGGHISTKAIGA
+417 CSFQQ
-432 DGKETA
+432 E
-438 VEMFNASQFEKPDG
+438 
-452 PHAVVNASDGSQ
+452 
-464 WYQMASGSGAGAF
+464 
-477 YDAPVFSGSSAEAA
+477 DA
-491 QVAAVFPDADGATL
+491 L
-505 RTVGDGVIEASSD
+505 RTVMPFLQISPKLEKKSKRNVLTSGAAS
-518 GGVSRWYNSA
+518 
-528 YYDEPDAPHSTIQ
+528 T
-541 ASNGVEWYAMQQHA
+541 
-555 ETPPFEAGDA
+555 
-565 ADGYNRAQF
+565 
-574 QSFMPGYEQPVT
+574 
-586 SVDGSGRMDGHFE
+586 
-599 VRHENGSGTMFY
+599 
-611 DTAQYAPPRGDYQVY
+611 
-626 EDVHGSQWYA
+626 
-636 VHGEAAVERKPV
+636 
-648 YENGKPVYMFT
+648 YMFT

-800 PNMTNEEEQML
+800 PDMTNEEEQML

-1062 KERQREVN
+1062 KERQQEAN

>member
-1 MLDWIFEGIVTWISS
+1 MTKDSSAKRKTGKRKPEKLSFTQDFIPIKNLEHGIIET
-16 VVSDMMDAVS
+16 
-26 GLFLQALGT
+26 T
-35 DMTAM
+35 D
-40 EEYFPF
+40 
-46 VSKAFTVMQYTA
+46 
-58 WALLFLITVWQLFR
+58 
-72 VFGGPVTEAENPW
+72 
-85 VLLGRSALF
+85 GRY
-94 AFLIGYAKPIFLL
+94 IK
-107 TLKIATAPYTALM
+107 
-120 DIQMTAEDFTFAGI
+120 
-134 EQALQNGLT
+134 
-143 SLIAT
+143 
-148 ISVVGLLLLTILEIA
+148 ILEIEPINFMLRSEEEQYEIICSFA
-163 LGWNY
+163 SWLKISPVHLQ
-168 FKLLLETVE
+168 FKSITRKADSDKHIAMLRKEMATEESEQCKKLSEG
-177 RYIVVGVLCYTSPLA
+177 YIRLI
-192 FSMGASKATTPVFR
+192 KD
-206 SWCRMVGSQL
+206 VGSREALTRRFFLIFRYEELRRNENSDYGQICSTL
-216 LLLVMNVWFLRGFS
+216 LTAEQNARAYFMQCGNNILQPKDPDEATAEILYMFFNRRSCVEEPFHSRVDRIVLDTMAAKNKVIGIDPIPHIRMAHFIAPRGIDLTHRNYIIMDGLYYSFLYIKGNGYPNKVRAGWMSSLINAGEGIDVDVFLRRENRS
-230 TSVGQYIGT
+230 
-239 GGALS
+239 
-244 NGNGNVFLWLFCAVA
+244 
-259 FLKTAQKFDSY
+259 KTIDK
-270 LAAMGLNV
+270 V
-278 AQTGSG
+278 AQRIRLNRTKLKS
-284 MGMELLM
+284 MQDTSTDYEEL
-291 AARVIT
+291 
-297 GVAGGARS
+297 
-305 AGSVFRGGSVATGT
+305 AGSIQ
-319 GAAATGFAAGFANR
+319 AGYFI
-333 FKGNSY
+333 KQG
-339 VRDAVVDGGTRMGA
+339 
-353 GGTIGFVGRA
+353 
-363 FGGMAAR
+363 
-370 NGATLTGE
+370 
-378 SISSVASRTPNV
+378 
-390 SGSIGGDIA
+390 IA
-399 NRSLGNYMPHM
+399 NYNEDLFYMSVFVTVSARTYEELM
-410 KGMNLSD
+410 WRKQQMTDMLKSMDMYVSD
-417 TQITGGHISTKAIGA
+417 CSFQQ
-432 DGKETA
+432 E
-438 VEMFNASQFEKPDG
+438 
-452 PHAVVNASDGSQ
+452 
-464 WYQMASGSGAGAF
+464 
-477 YDAPVFSGSSAEAA
+477 DA
-491 QVAAVFPDADGATL
+491 L
-505 RTVGDGVIEASSD
+505 RTVMPFLQISPKLEKKSKRNVLTSGAAS
-518 GGVSRWYNSA
+518 
-528 YYDEPDAPHSTIQ
+528 T
-541 ASNGVEWYAMQQHA
+541 
-555 ETPPFEAGDA
+555 
-565 ADGYNRAQF
+565 
-574 QSFMPGYEQPVT
+574 
-586 SVDGSGRMDGHFE
+586 
-599 VRHENGSGTMFY
+599 
-611 DTAQYAPPRGDYQVY
+611 
-626 EDVHGSQWYA
+626 
-636 VHGEAAVERKPV
+636 
-648 YENGKPVYMFT
+648 YMFT

-800 PNMTNEEEQML
+800 PDMTNEEEQML

-1042 ASKEE
+1042 ASKDE

-1062 KERQREVN
+1062 KERQQEAN

>member
-1 MLDWIFEGIVTWISS
+1 MTKDSSAKRKAGKRKPEKLSFTQDFIPIKNLEHGIIET
-16 VVSDMMDAVS
+16 
-26 GLFLQALGT
+26 T
-35 DMTAM
+35 D
-40 EEYFPF
+40 
-46 VSKAFTVMQYTA
+46 
-58 WALLFLITVWQLFR
+58 
-72 VFGGPVTEAENPW
+72 
-85 VLLGRSALF
+85 GRY
-94 AFLIGYAKPIFLL
+94 IK
-107 TLKIATAPYTALM
+107 
-120 DIQMTAEDFTFAGI
+120 
-134 EQALQNGLT
+134 
-143 SLIAT
+143 
-148 ISVVGLLLLTILEIA
+148 ILEIEPINFMLRSEEEQYEIICSFA
-163 LGWNY
+163 SWLKISPVHLQ
-168 FKLLLETVE
+168 FKSITRKADSDKHIAMLRKEMATEESEQCKKLSEG
-177 RYIVVGVLCYTSPLA
+177 YIRLI
-192 FSMGASKATTPVFR
+192 KD
-206 SWCRMVGSQL
+206 VGSREALTRRFFLIFRYEELRRNETSDYGQICSTL
-216 LLLVMNVWFLRGFS
+216 LTAEQNARAYFMQCGNNILQPKDPDEATAEILYMFFNRRSCVEEPFHSRVDRIVLDTMAAKNKVIGIDPIPHIRMAHFIAPRGIDLTHRNYIIMDGLYYSFLYIKGNGYPNKVRAGWMSSLINAGEGIDVDVFLRRENRS
-230 TSVGQYIGT
+230 
-239 GGALS
+239 
-244 NGNGNVFLWLFCAVA
+244 
-259 FLKTAQKFDSY
+259 KTIDK
-270 LAAMGLNV
+270 V
-278 AQTGSG
+278 AQRIRLNRTKLKS
-284 MGMELLM
+284 MQDTSTDYEEL
-291 AARVIT
+291 
-297 GVAGGARS
+297 
-305 AGSVFRGGSVATGT
+305 AGSIQ
-319 GAAATGFAAGFANR
+319 AGYFI
-333 FKGNSY
+333 KQG
-339 VRDAVVDGGTRMGA
+339 
-353 GGTIGFVGRA
+353 
-363 FGGMAAR
+363 
-370 NGATLTGE
+370 
-378 SISSVASRTPNV
+378 
-390 SGSIGGDIA
+390 IA
-399 NRSLGNYMPHM
+399 NYNEDLFYMSVFVTVSARTYEELM
-410 KGMNLSD
+410 WRKQQMTDMLKSMDMYVSD
-417 TQITGGHISTKAIGA
+417 CSFQQ
-432 DGKETA
+432 E
-438 VEMFNASQFEKPDG
+438 
-452 PHAVVNASDGSQ
+452 
-464 WYQMASGSGAGAF
+464 
-477 YDAPVFSGSSAEAA
+477 DA
-491 QVAAVFPDADGATL
+491 L
-505 RTVGDGVIEASSD
+505 RTVMPFLQISPKLEKKSKRNVLTSGAAS
-518 GGVSRWYNSA
+518 
-528 YYDEPDAPHSTIQ
+528 T
-541 ASNGVEWYAMQQHA
+541 
-555 ETPPFEAGDA
+555 
-565 ADGYNRAQF
+565 
-574 QSFMPGYEQPVT
+574 
-586 SVDGSGRMDGHFE
+586 
-599 VRHENGSGTMFY
+599 
-611 DTAQYAPPRGDYQVY
+611 
-626 EDVHGSQWYA
+626 
-636 VHGEAAVERKPV
+636 
-648 YENGKPVYMFT
+648 YMFT

-800 PNMTNEEEQML
+800 PDMTNEEEQML

-826 DNDSVYEDRNA
+826 DNDSVYADRNA

-1062 KERQREVN
+1062 KERQQEAD